1 MLTNNH
7 DQGEINQANGQ
18 TSRNGHYEDDADN
31 EDDDVHGC
39 RKNEYIENTRKDEEG
54 NGRATAMRR
63 GTIESREVM
72 SWQNILWRIAWCD
85 IITL

>member
-31 EDDDVHGC
+31 DDDDVMVAGRMC
-39 RKNEYIENTRKDEEG
+39 MLKTPGKTRK
-54 NGRATAMRR
+54 AMVEQQQWDVEPLKVER
-63 GTIESREVM
+63 

-85 IITL
+85 ITLW

>member
-18 TSRNGHYEDDADN
+18 TSRNGHDEDDDDN
-31 EDDDVHGC
+31 EDDGDDFGC
-39 RKNEYIENTRKDEEG
+39 RKNEYVENTRKDEEG

-72 SWQNILWRIAWCD
+72 AKHPLAHC
-85 IITL
+85 LV